1 LHIAIC
7 NNQIMDAQKQIMKP
21 QDVIILL
28 KMVSCKD
35 KPWTQLTLADELF
48 ISQSEISASIS
59 RSKYANLLHSNGKTV
74 MVLSFLEFLQF
85 GIRYVFPVKPGPV
98 ARGVPTAHSA
108 APLKERIMSNEN
120 YVWPSAKG
128 QARGH
133 SIIPL
138 YPSVV
143 DAIKLDASL
152 YEMLALVDVLRVGK
166 AREKEIA
173 IGELKKRILDE

>member
-1 LHIAIC
+1 M
-7 NNQIMDAQKQIMKP
+7 NVQKQIMKP
-21 QDVIILL
+21 QDVIVLL
-28 KMVSCKD
+28 KIVNLKD

-48 ISQSEISASIS
+48 ISQSEISASIA
-59 RSKYANLLHSNGKTV
+59 RSKYADLLHANGKSV
-74 MVLSFLEFLQF
+74 MALAFMEFLQF
-85 GIRYVFPVKPGPV
+85 GIRYVFPVKPGPMV
-98 ARGVPTAHSA
+98 RGVPTAHSA
-108 APLKERIMSNEN
+108 DPLKEQIISSEN

-128 QARGH
+128 QTRGH

>member
-1 LHIAIC
+1 M
-7 NNQIMDAQKQIMKP
+7 NAQKQIMKP
-21 QDVIILL
+21 QDVIVLL
-28 KMVSCKD
+28 KIVNLKD

-48 ISQSEISASIS
+48 ISQSEISASIA
-59 RSKYANLLHSNGKTV
+59 RSKYADLLHANGKSV
-74 MVLSFLEFLQF
+74 MALAFMEFLQF
-85 GIRYVFPVKPGPV
+85 GIRYVFPVKPGPMV
-98 ARGVPTAHSA
+98 RGVPTAHSA
-108 APLKERIMSNEN
+108 APLKKHIISSEN

-173 IGELKKRILDE
+173 IGELKNRILDV